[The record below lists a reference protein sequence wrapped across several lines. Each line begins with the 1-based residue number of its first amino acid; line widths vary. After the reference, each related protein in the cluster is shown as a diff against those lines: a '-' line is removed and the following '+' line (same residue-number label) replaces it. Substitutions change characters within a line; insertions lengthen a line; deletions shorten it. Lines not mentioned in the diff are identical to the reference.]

1 MTHEPAHGRAGWVT
15 GVALLGS
22 GFMGSTH
29 AASYA
34 AIGADVKVVAGEDAA
49 RVAEPFGALAVTG
62 WEAALEVDGVDA
74 VDVCLPTPL
83 HRLVAERALAAGKHV
98 LIEKPIALSL
108 EDADAIAAAA
118 DGPVLMV
125 GHVLR
130 HFPEIAELRRVVA
143 SGELGRPLAASATR
157 LSAPP
162 DWNDWM
168 LDAARSGGTLVDLAI
183 HDFDV
188 LGELLGPC
196 ARVHARAVAG
206 GRHVAVLAEH
216 ECGEGLVEASH
227 AMPPSY
233 PFTANMRVLCER
245 GVAEHRFVAGAGDEV
260 DAPVVS
266 ALTVSPADGEPRRF
280 SEAADPWRAQLQH
293 FLDCVESGA
302 VPRDGSFAQARA
314 ALAVALAARRSLET
328 GLPEPV

>member
-1 MTHEPAHGRAGWVT
+1 VT

-22 GFMGSTH
+22 GFMGATH
-29 AASYA
+29 ATSYA
-34 AIGADVKVVAGEDAA
+34 AIGADVKVVAGTEAA
-49 RVAEPFGALAVTG
+49 RVAEPLGARAVVD
-62 WEAALEVDGVDA
+62 WESALEVPGVDA

-83 HRLVAERALAAGKHV
+83 HRAVAERALAAGKHV
-98 LIEKPIALSL
+98 LVEKPIALSL

-118 DGPVLMV
+118 DGRVLMV

-130 HFPEIAELRRVVA
+130 YFPEIAELRRVVA
-143 SGELGRPLAASATR
+143 SGELGLPLAASATR

-168 LDAARSGGTLVDLAI
+168 LDEGRSGGTLVDLAI

-188 LGELLGPC
+188 LGAVLGPC

-206 GRHVAVLAEH
+206 RRHVAALAEH
-216 ECGEGLVEASH
+216 ERGEGVVEASQ
-227 AMPPSY
+227 AMPSSY
-233 PFTANMRVLCER
+233 PFTANLRVLCEG
-245 GVAEHRFVAGAGDEV
+245 GVAEHRFVAGAADEV
-260 DAPVVS
+260 DAAVVS

-280 SEAADPWRAQLQH
+280 SEAADPWRLQLEH
-293 FLDCVESGA
+293 FLECAESGA
-302 VPRDGSFAQARA
+302 EPHDGSFAQARA

>member
-1 MTHEPAHGRAGWVT
+1 MT

-29 AASYA
+29 ATSYA
-34 AIGADVKVVAGEDAA
+34 AIGADVKVVAGADAA
-49 RVAEPFGALAVTG
+49 RVAEPLGARAVAD
-62 WEAALEVDGVDA
+62 WESALEVPGVDA

-98 LIEKPIALSL
+98 LVEKPIALSL

-118 DGPVLMV
+118 DGRVLMV

-130 HFPEIAELRRVVA
+130 YFPEIAELRRVVA
-143 SGELGRPLAASATR
+143 SGELGRPLAAAATR

-168 LDAARSGGTLVDLAI
+168 LDEGRSGGTLVDLAI

-188 LGELLGPC
+188 IADVLGPC

-206 GRHVAVLAEH
+206 RRHVTALAEPEH
-216 ECGEGLVEASH
+216 GEGLVEASH
-227 AMPPSY
+227 AMPSSY
-233 PFTANMRVLCER
+233 PFTASLRVLCER
-245 GVAEHRFVAGAGDEV
+245 GVAEHRFVAGAADEV
-260 DAPVVS
+260 DAAVS
-266 ALTVSPADGEPRRF
+266 SELTISPAEGERRRF
-280 SEAADPWRAQLQH
+280 SQAADPWRLQLEH
-293 FLDCVESGA
+293 FLACAGSGA
-302 VPRDGSFAQARA
+302 EPRDGSFAQARA
-314 ALAVALAARRSLET
+314 ALAVALAARRSLDS